1 MNGSHLSNRSSTL
14 IWLAAA
20 LVAVQTSAAANP
32 TAHAA
37 EAAHSAGWEFSPY
50 RIVVYVEFD
59 AAPDW
64 ASDARGTFVSE
75 LESRTRSFIGGVWN
89 LKAVEAP
96 ADLRWN
102 STADIARVAGD
113 SVLAAALDADKLMLV
128 GVGQSIDGRREC
140 RVREFDLRSESWG
153 PVFASSQPS
162 RVGLADGLVAA
173 LWAAFRPLVRIEAMP
188 GPGVVVARVRGG
200 ELPIATPAHSL
211 VREGLAIRPLVRHFD
226 AKGRTLKNGVFPI
239 DWTLLIVDSAGGAI
253 ARCHVATGI
262 ADPLDLKFDGRTEYL
277 GLAAIAPRETST
289 ELTVRARGTQRPLE
303 DIEILAQ
310 RPGEKSPRLVGRTDS
325 QGTIKLESN
334 GDFATIFIRGGDDL
348 LARFPLV
355 AGLDPS
361 VTAQVDDNGRRLE
374 SGQLVASISDELI
387 DLVAQQT
394 ALKTRFRRQVV
405 RGDSQEA
412 AKTLAAMKSLRTS
425 EAFLKSIEDRR
436 ASLSDV
442 VSGPAGVAWLDKQI
456 DAIKPLAT
464 KYLLDAKAVAQ
475 LEAALNDR

>member
-1 MNGSHLSNRSSTL
+1 MNGSHQSNRAPTP
-14 IWLAAA
+14 IWFAAA
-20 LVAVQTSAAANP
+20 LVAVQTLAAANP

-37 EAAHSAGWEFSPY
+37 DAAHPASWEFSPY

-59 AAPDW
+59 AAPEW
-64 ASDARGTFVSE
+64 TSDTRGNLISE
-75 LESRTRSFIGGVWN
+75 LEGRTRSLVGGIWN
-89 LKAVEAP
+89 PQVAEAP
-96 ADLRWN
+96 ADLRWS

-113 SVLAAALDADKLMLV
+113 SVRVAALDADKLMLV
-128 GVGQSIDGRREC
+128 GVGRSIDGRREC
-140 RVREFDLRSESWG
+140 RIREFDLRSESWG
-153 PVFASSQPS
+153 PVFATSQPS
-162 RVGLADGLVAA
+162 RVGLADGLAAA
-173 LWAAFRPLVRIEAMP
+173 LWAAFRPLVRMEAMP

-200 ELPIATPAHSL
+200 ELPIATPTHSL
-211 VREGLAIRPLVRHFD
+211 VREGLAFRPLVRHFD
-226 AKGRTLKNGVFPI
+226 AKGRTLTNGVFPI
-239 DWTLLIVDSAGGAI
+239 DWTFLIVDSAGGAI
-253 ARCHVATGI
+253 ARCRVATGI
-262 ADPLDLKFDGRTEYL
+262 EDPLELKFDGRTEYL

-303 DIEILAQ
+303 DVEILAQ

-325 QGTIKLESN
+325 RGTIKLESN
-334 GDFATIFIRGGDDL
+334 GDVATVFLRSGDDL

-361 VTAQVDDNGRRLE
+361 MTAQVDDNGRRLE
-374 SGQLVASISDELI
+374 SGQLIARLSDELI

-412 AKTLAAMKSLRTS
+412 AKTLAAMKSLNTS

-442 VSGPAGVAWLDKQI
+442 VSAPAAVAWLDKQL
-456 DAIKPLAT
+456 DLIKPLAI

-475 LEAALNDR
+475 LEAAMSDR

>member
-1 MNGSHLSNRSSTL
+1 MNSGHQSNRAPAL

-20 LVAVQTSAAANP
+20 LVAVQSLVAADR

-37 EAAHSAGWEFSPY
+37 DAAHPASWEFLPY

-64 ASDARGTFVSE
+64 TSDARGTFVSE
-75 LESRTRSFIGGVWN
+75 LESRAHSLVGGVWD
-89 LKAVEAP
+89 LRVAEAP

-128 GVGQSIDGRREC
+128 GVGRSIDGRREC
-140 RVREFDLRSESWG
+140 RIREFDLRSENWG

-162 RVGLADGLVAA
+162 RVGLTDGLAAA
-173 LWAAFRPLVRIEAMP
+173 LWAAFRPLLRVEAMP
-188 GPGVVVARVRGG
+188 GPGLIVACVRGG

-211 VREGLAIRPLVRHFD
+211 VREGWAFRPLVRHFD
-226 AKGRTLKNGVFPI
+226 ARGRTLKNGVFPI
-239 DWTLLIVDSAGGAI
+239 DWTLLIVDSAGGAM

-262 ADPLDLKFDGRTEYL
+262 EDPLDLKLDGRTEYF
-277 GLAAIAPRETST
+277 GLAAITPRKTST

-310 RPGEKSPRLVGRTDS
+310 RPSEKSPRLVGRTDS

-334 GDFATIFIRGGDDL
+334 GDVATIFLRSGDDL

-355 AGLDPS
+355 AGLDRS
-361 VTAQVDDNGRRLE
+361 VTAQVNDNGRRLE
-374 SGQLVASISDELI
+374 SGQLVTRLSDELI
-387 DLVAQQT
+387 DLVAQET

-412 AKTLAAMKSLRTS
+412 TKTLAAMKSLKTS

-436 ASLSDV
+436 ASLSDI
-442 VSGPAGVAWLDKQI
+442 VSGPAAVAWLDKQL

-475 LEAALNDR
+475 LEAAMSDR